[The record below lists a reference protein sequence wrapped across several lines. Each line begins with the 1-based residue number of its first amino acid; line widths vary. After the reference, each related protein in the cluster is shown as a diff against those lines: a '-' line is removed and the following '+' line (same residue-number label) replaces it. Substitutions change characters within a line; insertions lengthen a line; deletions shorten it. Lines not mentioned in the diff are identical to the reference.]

1 MGADLKADRIQRQY
15 SPTID
20 GADNTEPAQSATKGK
35 KKSVDKDKDA
45 SASAKR
51 RCVSTACIACR
62 KRKSKCDGNLPKCA
76 ACASVYLTE
85 CEYAPH
91 TDHRR
96 KGVYK
101 KDVDATKTKNSTL
114 QILIQAI
121 LNAEEDDVLDVVRQI
136 RTCDSLE
143 ELAATF
149 EAQEKGL
156 LEEPDDSPVYTGESN
171 VPQFEAELSGRM
183 GDLML
188 DGSVKFI
195 GGTSNLIWMPEEY
208 EHRGSHSTVAHQEIV
223 VRPKEEAILSWTT
236 VTQDKE
242 LILHFMN
249 MYFCWHYAFFTT
261 LAKELFYRDFL
272 TGTSSQYCSSLLVNI
287 MLALGC
293 HFSSKPAARA
303 DPEDSGTT
311 GDHFFKEAKRLLYE
325 DDEFA
330 NAKLCTVQALALMSV
345 REAGCGHESKGWVY
359 SGMSFRMACDLGL
372 NVDAV
377 PMNEIARLTD
387 EDVDARRVTFWGC
400 FLFDKCWSNYLGR
413 QPQLQLPSITVKR
426 PDVFPSEESEMW
438 SPYTDSG
445 IIQAHA
451 QPARTRAVALQLS
464 KLAEIS
470 SDLLTSFYNPQL
482 LDKPPP
488 RQTELKRLSDL
499 HTRLEAWKQG
509 LPVEMEAKEGQLP
522 QVLLMHM
529 FFQLLYIHLYR
540 PFLKYNR
547 TTSPL
552 PAHVSPRKYCTQGAA
567 AISKLFRLY
576 KRTHG
581 LRQIC
586 NIAIYIVHS
595 SCTIHLLNLPDKN
608 ARRDIIHGVKH
619 LEEMG
624 ECWTAARRTLRV
636 VHLCADRW
644 NIEMPEEAEM
654 VYTRIKVK
662 WGIIPGAPSPLSP
675 ESLANMTQQITSQPI
690 PDIMAR
696 NVQQQQQQHS
706 GGLRPTS
713 MAQYGHG
720 ISAAMAPS
728 PAETIES
735 RRTSGG
741 FSMPPTSAAEMSRD
755 AQRIRASTYL
765 TKAQQD
771 AWNAH
776 QARLVANTAPN
787 RVTGNTEQNAAKMFG
802 GVDSLM
808 EETQDWIF
816 KDQNQFAMGFENWGS
831 DPPDWGTLDL
841 SFFDTPDGTGSS
853 GNDNTNGSSPAYNGG
868 GVQYSYDPTAVA
880 ANAANG
886 GGYGTRF
893 PSGGYPSTNM
903 QTQMPSMNRNNGIS
917 SMDPSMQLGVGMG
930 GTGSMAAAAGN
941 MNTNR
946 GGNGMKRS
954 QQDLGFDDEVYY

>member
-1 MGADLKADRIQRQY
+1 MESEVKPEPIPPQTSPPPEEPTENADT
-15 SPTID
+15 S
-20 GADNTEPAQSATKGK
+20 AQTSSKGK
-35 KKSVDKDKDA
+35 NKNQDKDSNA
-45 SASAKR
+45 STKR

-62 KRKSKCDGNLPKCA
+62 KRKSKCDGMLPKCA

-101 KDVDATKTKNSTL
+101 KDVDSSKTKNSTL

-121 LNAEEDDVLDVVRQI
+121 LNAEEDDVLDLVSQI

-143 ELAATF
+143 ELANNLD
-149 EAQEKGL
+149 AQEKGL
-156 LEEPDDSPVYTGESN
+156 VEDARDLTDNNEN
-171 VPQFEAELSGRM
+171 LRVPQFEAELSGKM

-195 GGTSNLIWMPEEY
+195 GGTSNLIWLPQDY
-208 EHRGSHSTVAHQEIV
+208 EQNDSAHSPSHDLAL
-223 VRPKEEAILSWTT
+223 RPKEEAILSWTT
-236 VTQDKE
+236 VTQNKDD
-242 LILHFMN
+242 ILHFMN

-272 TGTSSQYCSSLLVNI
+272 TGTTSQHCSPLLVNI

-293 HFSSKPAARA
+293 HFSTRPAARK

-311 GDHFFKEAKRLLYE
+311 GDHFFAEAKRLLYE

-345 REAGCGHESKGWVY
+345 REAGCGRESKGWVF

-372 NVDAV
+372 NVDAQ
-377 PMNEIARLTD
+377 PINEFSRLTD
-387 EDVDARRVTFWGC
+387 EGSDARRITFWGC

-413 QPQLQLPSITVKR
+413 QPQLLLNNITVKK
-426 PDVFPSEESEMW
+426 PDVFPSEDSEMW

-445 IIQAHA
+445 IIEAHA

-470 SDLLTSFYNPQL
+470 SDLLTSFYNPEQL
-482 LDKPPP
+482 RKPHSK
-488 RQTELKRLSDL
+488 QAELKRLTDL
-499 HTRLEAWKQG
+499 HTRLEAWKQS
-509 LPVEMEAKEGQLP
+509 LPAEMEAREGQLP

-540 PFLKYNR
+540 PFLKYTR

-552 PAHVSPRKYCTQGAA
+552 PAHVSPRKYCTQAA
-567 AISKLFRLY
+567 GSISKLFRLY

-595 SCTIHLLNLPDKN
+595 ACTIHLLNLPDKH
-608 ARRDIIHGVKH
+608 ARRDIIHGIKH

-636 VHLCADRW
+636 LRLCADRW
-644 NIEMPEEAEM
+644 NIEMPEEVEM
-654 VYTRIKVK
+654 VFTRVKMK
-662 WGIIPGAPSPLSP
+662 WGLAEGSSPISP
-675 ESLANMTQQITSQPI
+675 QTMGHLAKQIVSQPV
-690 PDIMAR
+690 PDLMAR
-696 NVQQQQQQHS
+696 NVQQQAMIPQMFS
-706 GGLRPTS
+706 
-713 MAQYGHG
+713 G
-720 ISAAMAPS
+720 ISAPMAPS
-728 PAETIES
+728 PAETIDT
-735 RRTSGG
+735 RRSSGNL
-741 FSMPPTSAAEMSRD
+741 SLPPQNAADLVRD
-755 AQRIRASTYL
+755 SHRVRASTYL

-776 QARLVANTAPN
+776 QARLASSVAAVGGTSQPSA
-787 RVTGNTEQNAAKMFG
+787 QKAAKFFG
-802 GVDSLM
+802 GVDSLI
-808 EETQDWIF
+808 EDTQDWIF
-816 KDQNQFAMGFENWGS
+816 KDQNQLAMGFGNWGE
-831 DPPDWGTLDL
+831 PAQDWGTLDL
-841 SFFDTPDGTGSS
+841 SFFDTDGTNSS
-853 GNDNTNGSSPAYNGG
+853 RVNTGTNGSSPAYGTTSAGMEYTN
-868 GVQYSYDPTAVA
+868 
-880 ANAANG
+880 ANG
-886 GGYGTRF
+886 GGGFGDGYEYGQYPPTRTNYGSVNMGAGATGNLNGLGGNGLN
-893 PSGGYPSTNM
+893 PGGMKMGMSGMES
-903 QTQMPSMNRNNGIS
+903 MP
-917 SMDPSMQLGVGMG
+917 GMG
-930 GTGSMAAAAGN
+930 GMSGGGLGGG
-941 MNTNR
+941 MNTKMR
-946 GGNGMKRS
+946 MKRPG
-954 QQDLGFDDEVYY
+954 QGQNIPGFDDEMYY